1 MKQTITNLS
10 TVLLFASSGFSQV
23 TITDAHAPSAGDAI
37 VLSYDTLPIL
47 SIPASGTSQTWDY
60 SGLAAH
66 TMDKT
71 TFQSS
76 AGFTHI
82 GDYPGSNL
90 GMNEDGFEVFMTKNS
105 SEF

>member
-66 TMDKT
+66 TMDTT

-82 GDYPGSNL
+82 GD
-90 GMNEDGFEVFMTKNS
+90 
-105 SEF
+105 